1 MPVDA
6 FSITQNGKRTISFM
20 SQALGLMAD
29 ADIGT
34 ENLRWMGDAR
44 FFLGV
49 LRGSEPFFDF
59 LSRWVAHNQSIKS
72 FYSDHAPCKSLINW
86 QKMTR

>member
-20 SQALGLMAD
+20 SQALGLIAD

-34 ENLRWMGDAR
+34 ENLRWMGDTR
-44 FFLGV
+44 FLLGI
-49 LRGSEPFFDF
+49 LRGSEPYSIFFQAGWFTIDPSSHF
-59 LSRWVAHNQSIKS
+59 IQIMSRANLV
-72 FYSDHAPCKSLINW
+72 
-86 QKMTR
+86 

>member
-20 SQALGLMAD
+20 SQALGLIAD

-34 ENLRWMGDAR
+34 ENLRWMGDTR
-44 FFLGV
+44 FLLGI
-49 LRGSEPFFDF
+49 LRGSEAFSI
-59 LSRWVAHNQSIKS
+59 LSQDRWLTINLSSHFIQIM
-72 FYSDHAPCKSLINW
+72 PCANLLQTS
-86 QKMTR
+86 RR